1 MHQDLIEASLP
12 EGLTGQ
18 QEAPVAP
25 PHSQQI
31 PHHAGVTIPLATT
44 AAAVTAAVT
53 AVVTAAA
60 APAPATASPP
70 SMSWEH
76 ARDEGKAVC
85 VPFAVPLASLTLSD

>member
-12 EGLTGQ
+12 EGPTGQ
-18 QEAPVAP
+18 QEAPVDP

-31 PHHAGVTIPLATT
+31 PHHAGVTIPPATT
-44 AAAVTAAVT
+44 AAATAVT

-85 VPFAVPLASLTLSD
+85 VPFDVLFYSL